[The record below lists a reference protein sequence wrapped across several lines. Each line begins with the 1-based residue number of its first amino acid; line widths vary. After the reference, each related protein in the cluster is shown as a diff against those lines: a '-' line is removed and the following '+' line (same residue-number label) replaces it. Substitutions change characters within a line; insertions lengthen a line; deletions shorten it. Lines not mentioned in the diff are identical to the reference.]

1 MSSPKYPASVDN
13 STVCD
18 RPPVPTR
25 SIKYR
30 CLMADVAYVAG
41 KAAQGVH
48 FGPDLARVYDEEIVP
63 LVIDGD
69 SAALLGI
76 VDRED
81 AASGGSR
88 PESWSRAVRLLAELV
103 DAAKRESRL

>member
-1 MSSPKYPASVDN
+1 MSSPKYPAFVDN

-48 FGPDLARVYDEEIVP
+48 FGPELARVYDEEIVP
-63 LVIDGD
+63 LVVDGD
-69 SAALLGI
+69 SAALLEI

-81 AASGGSR
+81 AAAGGPRSD
-88 PESWSRAVRLLAELV
+88 SWARAVRLLAELV
-103 DAAKRESRL
+103 DAARRESRL